1 MQEYAIKK
9 ALIPAAGKG
18 IRAYPKSR
26 YIPKTLLE
34 IEGRP
39 LIENNIAILR
49 DHLGIKDITVI
60 VGHLADKIKSRIG
73 DGSRLGVSVK
83 YVDCADPDEG
93 LAKGI
98 LLAEKEFDEPFICIL
113 GDEYYFGS
121 NHSGLAKIPADA
133 GYVCA
138 VKHSTDI
145 KSIKKNYNVEIEGGF
160 VSKIIEKP
168 AEIRQWNLGCGTY
181 LLRPEIFGLIR
192 RTKPSHRSHK
202 VEFMD
207 SLDLAVQEGGKVKPY
222 YLEGIYYNINTIEDV
237 NQCNYDIRS
246 LNFDRYKVSVVIPAH
261 NEEATIA
268 TVIGDLRQ
276 HVDEVLVVNN
286 GSDDRTSEVSRKA
299 GARVEEVSL
308 KGYGDTIKHGLEK
321 ASGDILIVTEADY
334 SFRSKDIGKFLEY
347 IKDADMVIGTRTTRQ
362 LVEQG
367 ANMSLM
373 LLLGNLVYAKI
384 VEILWWGID
393 PPRFT
398 DVGCT
403 YRAIWK
409 SSFEKIKGDLRS
421 TGPEFSVEMMIKTLK
436 YKLRVLEIPISYYPR
451 LEGVSKHSKNW
462 FGILR
467 TASRMMRLILRER
480 LVNR

>member
-1 MQEYAIKK
+1 MQEYEIKK

-49 DHLGIKDITVI
+49 DQLGIRDITVI
-60 VGHLADKIKSRIG
+60 VGHLADKIKSRLG
-73 DGSRLGVSVK
+73 DGSRLGVSIR

-98 LLAEKEFDEPFICIL
+98 LLAEKEFNEPFICML

-145 KSIKKNYNVEIEGGF
+145 KSIRKNYNVEIEGGF
-160 VSKIIEKP
+160 VSRIIEKP
-168 AEIRQWNLGCGTY
+168 AEIKQWNLGCGTY

-192 RTKPSHRSHK
+192 RTKPSSRSRK

-207 SLDLAVQEGGKVKPY
+207 SLDLAVQEGAKVKPY

-246 LNFDRYKVSVVIPAH
+246 LNFGKSKVSVVIPAH

-268 TVIGDLRQ
+268 TVIGDYKQ

-286 GSDDRTSEVSRKA
+286 GSNDRTSEVSRKA

-308 KGYGDTIKHGLEK
+308 KGYGDTIKYGLEK
-321 ASGDILIVTEADY
+321 ALGDILIVTEADY

-409 SSFEKIKGDLRS
+409 SSFEKIKDDLRS
-421 TGPEFSVEMMIKTLK
+421 TGPEFSVEMMIETLK

-467 TASRMMRLILRER
+467 TASRMMRLIIRER
-480 LVNR
+480 LIDR